1 MDNGLHQLQGQRA
14 SGLLVGSSRRRLLV
28 DQGSLEKAHPREATL

>member
-1 MDNGLHQLQGQRA
+1 MDSTSSKGEGRRA

-28 DQGSLEKAHPREATL
+28 DQGSLEKAHPREATS